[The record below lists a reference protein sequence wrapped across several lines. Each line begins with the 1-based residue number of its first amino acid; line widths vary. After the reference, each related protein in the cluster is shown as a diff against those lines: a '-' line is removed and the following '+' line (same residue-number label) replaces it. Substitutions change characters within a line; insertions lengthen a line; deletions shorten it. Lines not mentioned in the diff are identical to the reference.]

1 MNPRIRIVSRLIED
15 ESLSKLRKAGAD
27 EVVSA
32 NQIGGLRMA
41 SAMIRPRVVSFLDS
55 MLRDPKHVLRV
66 EEAEVLQDS
75 PVVGKTLGDLDLTE
89 RLGLVVIAKRH
100 GSEGDYAYNP
110 RASSRLDPGDVL
122 IVCGDPTQVEGL
134 RQVLAKG

>member
-1 MNPRIRIVSRLIED
+1 
-15 ESLSKLRKAGAD
+15 
-27 EVVSA
+27 
-32 NQIGGLRMA
+32 MA

-66 EEAEVLQDS
+66 EEAEVVQDS

-100 GSEGDYAYNP
+100 GSEGEYEYNP
-110 RASSRLDPGDVL
+110 RASSLLDPGDVL
-122 IVCGDPTQVEGL
+122 IVCGDPAQVEGL